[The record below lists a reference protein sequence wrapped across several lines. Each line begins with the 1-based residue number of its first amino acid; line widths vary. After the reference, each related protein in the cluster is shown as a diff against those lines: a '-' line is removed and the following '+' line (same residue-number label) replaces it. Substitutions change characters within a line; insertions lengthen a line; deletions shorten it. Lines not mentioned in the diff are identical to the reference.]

1 MFHIGLAGTPVQN
14 NMRELYGLLNLLN
27 PEQFSSEEDFIDQFG
42 DEKSMTFEQVRAGS
56 HEGINS
62 LDTSDIHQQGPAG
75 G

>member
-1 MFHIGLAGTPVQN
+1 MQN

-42 DEKSMTFEQVRAGS
+42 DEKSMTFEQVRAGLRQPLGD
-56 HEGINS
+56 HLPG
-62 LDTSDIHQQGPAG
+62 TSTLGFAG